1 MISTKEQMILSV
13 FIPTGLYGF
22 KKIHKL
28 QLGIVTYLASF
39 FVPIVIMSICIGV
52 NGWIQGDINKID
64 LGVIKTVTLP
74 VLTSGLLLPVFFIRK
89 WTIEYNSKLKLV
101 S

>member
-1 MISTKEQMILSV
+1 MINPKEQMILSA

-22 KKIHKL
+22 KKINKL
-28 QLGIVTYLASF
+28 QLGILSYLASF
-39 FVPIVIMSICIGV
+39 FVPIVIMSICIGI

-64 LGVIKTVTLP
+64 LSLIKTVTLP
-74 VLTSGLLLPVFFIRK
+74 VLISGISIPVFFIRK
-89 WTIEYNSKLKLV
+89 WTIEYNSKLKLI